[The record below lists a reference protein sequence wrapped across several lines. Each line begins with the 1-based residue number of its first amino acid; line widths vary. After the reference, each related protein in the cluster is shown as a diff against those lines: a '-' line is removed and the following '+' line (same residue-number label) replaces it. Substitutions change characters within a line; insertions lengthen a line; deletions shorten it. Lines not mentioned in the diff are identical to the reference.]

1 MLVDVVDDGD
11 DLGIG
16 MGPRVVRIEP
26 VDVRQEDEQV
36 RIDEAADHGR
46 QGVVVADFIFVDGD
60 DVIFIDDGND
70 AHVEQGQQGV
80 AGVHEFAPVLGIH
93 AGQED
98 LADDLAVF
106 AEKPFIRMHE
116 DALADGGEGL
126 LFPDRP
132 GPVVHMEGC
141 QAGVGG
147 AGADEEHLLAL
158 VLEVRQFPDQVFH
171 ALVVQFPRRMGN
183 GAGPD
188 LDDDAFLLAEVP
200 ACTVHKASRPNL

>member
-1 MLVDVVDDGD
+1 MKKVILIPDSFKGTLSARDFCAVAREA
-11 DLGIG
+11 IG
-16 MGPRVVRIEP
+16 RADPGA
-26 VDVRQEDEQV
+26 QV
-36 RIDEAADHGR
+36 LSI
-46 QGVVVADFIFVDGD
+46 
-60 DVIFIDDGND
+60 
-70 AHVEQGQQGV
+70 
-80 AGVHEFAPVLGIH
+80 P
-93 AGQED
+93 
-98 LADDLAVF
+98 
-106 AEKPFIRMHE
+106 
-116 DALADGGEGL
+116 LADGGEGL

-147 AGADEEHLLAL
+147 AGADEDHLLAL